1 MWLNVDIRNN
11 NKDISFILK
20 STHKEIFPWTPKCPI
35 NKDLKVVE
43 QFRNDFV
50 TLRQMKTIKY
60 KGGLECW
67 QSLLDFDEIPNQDLI
82 SKLEIIVSNET
93 YYTDCDESGVF
104 QSRNDKNTFKINAHV
119 DFNKISSSECDAMIQ
134 FLWKISEKLNKI
146 II

>member
-1 MWLNVDIRNN
+1 M
-11 NKDISFILK
+11 
-20 STHKEIFPWTPKCPI
+20 
-35 NKDLKVVE
+35 VE

-60 KGGLECW
+60 KGGFQCW

-93 YYTDCDESGVF
+93 YYTDCDEAGVF
-104 QSRNDKNTFKINAHV
+104 QSRNDKNTFKINSRV
-119 DFNKISSSECDAMIQ
+119 DFNKISLSECDEMIQ
-134 FLWKISEKLNKI
+134 LMWKISEKLKKI

>member
-1 MWLNVDIRNN
+1 
-11 NKDISFILK
+11 
-20 STHKEIFPWTPKCPI
+20 
-35 NKDLKVVE
+35 
-43 QFRNDFV
+43 
-50 TLRQMKTIKY
+50 MKTIKY